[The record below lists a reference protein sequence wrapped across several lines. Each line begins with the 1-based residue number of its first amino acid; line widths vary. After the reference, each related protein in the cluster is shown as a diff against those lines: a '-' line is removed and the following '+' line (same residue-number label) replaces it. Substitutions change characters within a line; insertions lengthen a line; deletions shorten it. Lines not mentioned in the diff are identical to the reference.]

1 MVDLTGKNRY
11 RFISLN
17 DKYNFIYEFGS
28 LEAQH
33 IVILTEVIKEIREL
47 RGNSVL
53 IFLIKDFTQ
62 ISHEDITYIK
72 NSINVIKE
80 KEPNSQTIDIILH
93 STGGLLS
100 SSKELT
106 HILRNNF
113 KKIHFLVPNQALSA
127 ASLLCL
133 SGDSIILGK
142 NACLSPFDLLIYDT
156 PVAIYKKNS
165 RTFKNKNKAE
175 ISIKNQ
181 SYYRNGTIDS
191 LLAFNFSISR
201 YTPTSFDIFTIKK
214 KFKRL
219 YHGRSKYFKALKI
232 TSLFTNPSHY
242 LSHDKRY
249 YFDDLEKMGL
259 KVEKANKEL
268 EALLLEVD
276 VIQHDLFYTTR
287 KTKLYQNEYNSVY
300 TFQPI
305 KNEEVT
311 KE

>member
-156 PVAIYKKNS
+156 PVAIYKKTQELL
-165 RTFKNKNKAE
+165 RTK
-175 ISIKNQ
+175 IK
-181 SYYRNGTIDS
+181 
-191 LLAFNFSISR
+191 
-201 YTPTSFDIFTIKK
+201 P
-214 KFKRL
+214 KF
-219 YHGRSKYFKALKI
+219 
-232 TSLFTNPSHY
+232 
-242 LSHDKRY
+242 
-249 YFDDLEKMGL
+249 
-259 KVEKANKEL
+259 
-268 EALLLEVD
+268 
-276 VIQHDLFYTTR
+276 Q
-287 KTKLYQNEYNSVY
+287 
-300 TFQPI
+300 
-305 KNEEVT
+305 
-311 KE
+311 